1 MDLSQLRS
9 LFMSKSR
16 YEAIKSA
23 LKNPDSST
31 PKVGLYNLAGSSA
44 AVALSGI
51 DAGDVPMI
59 VIGDSADDAGY
70 LYHDLTRLLGDEAVI
85 IFPSGYKP

>member
-23 LKNPDSST
+23 LSKSDSST
-31 PKVGLYNLAGSSA
+31 SPIAGLYNLAGSSA

-51 DAGDVPMI
+51 DAGNVPMI
-59 VIGDSADDAGY
+59 VIGDSPDDAGY
-70 LYHDLTRLLGDEAVI
+70 LYHDLTR
-85 IFPSGYKP
+85 